1 MNFFTRLS
9 NGWDIALNS
18 FKVLKEN
25 RQLILFPLL
34 SGLSMILV
42 IGSFATAV
50 FALSGWDTDTVRE
63 QSRVASYL
71 ITFAYYLVNYFVI
84 VFFNTALVHC
94 THLYF
99 NGEEPTVREGLRF
112 AVSRIGTILSWA
124 VFAATVGTILRV
136 LQDSFGSIG
145 KFVTG
150 LIGIVWSIATF
161 FVVPVIAY
169 ENVGPL
175 EAFRRSATLVK
186 EKWGEGLGASFSF
199 GLIQLLG
206 FALLAIP
213 CLALGWAIHPLAGI
227 ALFLLG
233 MFAMLAVMN
242 AVKVIFVSAIYHN
255 INGDPVKH
263 FNQQLADNLF
273 IEK

>member
-9 NGWDIALNS
+9 NGWNIALNS
-18 FKVLKEN
+18 FKVLSEN

-34 SGLSMILV
+34 SGISMILV

-50 FALSGWDTDTVRE
+50 FALSGWDTDTVRQ
-63 QSRVASYL
+63 QSRLTGYL
-71 ITFAYYLVNYFVI
+71 VTFAYYLVNYFII

-99 NGEEPTVREGLRF
+99 NGEEVTVRKGLQF
-112 AVSRIGTILSWA
+112 AVSRIGVILSWA
-124 VFAATVGTILRV
+124 AFAATVGTLLRILQES
-136 LQDSFGSIG
+136 LGSIG
-145 KFVTG
+145 KIVTG

-175 EAFRRSATLVK
+175 QAFRRSSTLVK

-199 GLIQLLG
+199 GVIQMLG

-213 CLALGWAIHPLAGI
+213 CFLLGWAFHPIAGI

-233 MFAMLAVMN
+233 VFAILAVMN
-242 AVKVIFVSAIYHN
+242 AVKVIFISAIYHN

-263 FNQQLADNLF
+263 FNQQLADSLF
-273 IEK
+273 IGK

>member
-1 MNFFTRLS
+1 MNLFTRLS
-9 NGWDIALNS
+9 NGWNIALNS
-18 FKVLKEN
+18 FKVLREN

-34 SGLSMILV
+34 SGISMILV

-50 FALSGWDTDTVRE
+50 FALSGWNTDTVRE
-63 QSRVASYL
+63 QSRLAGYL
-71 ITFAYYLVNYFVI
+71 VTFAYYLVNYFVI

-99 NGEEPTVREGLRF
+99 NGEEVSVRKGLRF
-112 AVSRIGTILSWA
+112 AVSRIRAILSWA
-124 VFAATVGTILRV
+124 VFAATVGTILRI
-136 LQDSFGSIG
+136 LQESLGSIG
-145 KFVTG
+145 KIITG

-175 EAFRRSATLVK
+175 EAFRRSSTLVK

-199 GLIQLLG
+199 GLIQLLS
-206 FALLAIP
+206 FVLLAIP
-213 CLALGWAIHPLAGI
+213 CFLLAWAIHPLVGI
-227 ALFLLG
+227 AVFLLG
-233 MFAMLAVMN
+233 VFAILAVMS
-242 AVKVIFVSAIYHN
+242 AVKVIFISAIYHN

-263 FNQQLADNLF
+263 FNQQLADSLF
-273 IEK
+273 VGK